1 MQGRPNKG
9 CSMKKLNRVT
19 GVLAWGVLAMAV
31 GGAWAQPGTKPA
43 KPSEPLPAPG
53 PTAPAKPINPP
64 GKPSNPSPSTP
75 SPSTPSPTAPSPA
88 PAPAPV
94 VPDQVG
100 KGALVD
106 LRPKFKAGQTFK
118 LKMGNTS
125 TSTIHMPGG
134 LDVLDDPKPAGPGNQ
149 PAKEEDASQSKT
161 TQEFVLVFKTTGVS
175 EDGTATVDVTFDSI
189 KMKIE
194 SEWLTDEFDSTK
206 PARPAKAPSSDPLQ
220 QLGGT
225 PMLEQSLRPLV
236 GDKLTLTVDR
246 NGNVTKVDGGEKFA
260 ALFGGLGGSA
270 GGTPGTPGGGA
281 AKNLFGSIFTL
292 DKTRPQARV
301 GDRWTTRD
309 TMELAM
315 TGGLTMSTTYTLRD
329 AKGGRATL
337 GVNGRMES
345 SSAAPTPDVPFRIK
359 SCTHDG
365 QCVWNTEDGFIETLD
380 SAQKLETEIN
390 LGGKAGRSS
399 SEQKTTVTRM
409 R

>member
-1 MQGRPNKG
+1 
-9 CSMKKLNRVT
+9 MKQSNRVR
-19 GVLAWGVLAMAV
+19 GVLAWGVLAAAI
-31 GGAWAQPGTKPA
+31 GGAWAQPGKPA
-43 KPSEPLPAPG
+43 KPAEPLPAPG
-53 PTAPAKPINPP
+53 PTSPPKPINPP
-64 GKPSNPSPSTP
+64 GQPSTPSPSTP
-75 SPSTPSPTAPSPA
+75 SPSTPGPSTPSPA
-88 PAPAPV
+88 TPSPASTPAP
-94 VPDQVG
+94 PDQVG

-106 LRPKFKAGQTFK
+106 LRPKFRAGQTFK

-134 LDVLDDPKPAGPGNQ
+134 LDVLDDPKPAGPGKA

-161 TQEFVLVFKTTGVS
+161 TQEFVLVFKTTGVA

-206 PARPAKAPSSDPLQ
+206 PAKPAKAPSADPLQ

-246 NGNVTKVDGGEKFA
+246 NGNVTKVDGGERFA
-260 ALFGGLGGSA
+260 TLFGGLGGS
-270 GGTPGTPGGGA
+270 PGGAPGA
-281 AKNLFGSIFTL
+281 PGGSSGTAKNLFGSIFTL

-309 TMELAM
+309 TMDLAM

-390 LGGKAGRSS
+390 LGGKAGRST
-399 SEQKTTVTRM
+399 SEQRTTVTRI